1 MRNLHKILS
10 LSIVGVFVFL
20 FLPLSSLAGEGVSA
34 EERCS
39 RHEGTDRHDRCIE
52 RVTRRIESKA
62 KHWGSMPAEVKEFKA
77 TIEAACGE
85 HPGKDTSQEEKQ
97 SYKACAKAKSQELKD
112 AGGFVTGKHG
122 KGRWGKSFSFGKHG
136 LSQSQGFGFKGGHK
150 FGQNLPEDVQAQI
163 QSLMEQIR
171 TLMEQNQQ

>member
-62 KHWGSMPAEVKEFKA
+62 KHWGNMPAEVKEFKA
-77 TIEAACGE
+77 TIEATCGP
-85 HPGKDTSQEEKQ
+85 HPNRDTTQEEKQ
-97 SYKACAKAKSQELKD
+97 SYKDCAQAKSQELKD
-112 AGGFVTGKHG
+112 AGEFVLIKHG
-122 KGRWGKSFSFGKHG
+122 KGRWGKGH
-136 LSQSQGFGFKGGHK
+136 GFGMFGGNQKKDFGIEGNHV

-163 QSLMEQIR
+163 RSLMEQIR
-171 TLMEQNQQ
+171 ALIEQNQQ